1 MRKFFFV
8 LGVGMTL
15 IGTSASA
22 QCFKKIVA
30 GQDFFLAISQDGT
43 LWAWG
48 ENGSGQL
55 GDGTTTDRTTPV
67 QISTAT
73 TWAFIAAGDNHSA
86 AIKTDGTLWTWG
98 NDSYGQLGNGASGS
112 VTSPLQIGSDTNW
125 KEVAVGDRGSL
136 AVKTNGTLWSWGGNT
151 NYYLGN
157 GQSTSYVSQVPVQVG
172 SATDWNHIYG
182 NALHGLAIKNSGTLW
197 AWGYNNY
204 GQLGI
209 GSTTNSDVPVQV
221 GTASDWKEIA
231 TGDQLSL
238 ALKNDNTL
246 WAWGTS
252 NSSNLNIGTAASPVQ
267 IGTASNWKTV
277 SVKKYSTS
285 SYALLT
291 RADGT
296 LWAWGNDT
304 SQQLGNGA
312 GTTNY
317 SSPTQIGT
325 NTNWANATAG
335 YLQSSGIK
343 TDNTFWVWGATSLVG
358 NGTGETNSPTQYAC
372 TALNVIEQNA
382 SKDIKFYPNP
392 ATSKITVSG
401 VKVSK
406 VSVYDQS
413 GRKYDLQTVNNE
425 INVSKLTSGIY
436 ILVTETDKGTFSDKL
451 IKN

>member
-1 MRKFFFV
+1 MI
-8 LGVGMTL
+8 LL
-15 IGTSASA
+15 GTSATA

-67 QISTAT
+67 QISTAAN
-73 TWAFIAAGDNHSA
+73 WAFIAAGDNHSA

-98 NDSYGQLGNGASGS
+98 NDSYGQLGNGSSGS
-112 VTSPLQIGSDTNW
+112 VTSPLQIGTDTNW
-125 KEVAVGDRGSL
+125 KEVAAGDRGSF
-136 AVKTNGTLWSWGGNT
+136 AVKTTGTLWSWGT
-151 NYYLGN
+151 NYQYFLGN
-157 GQSTSYVSQVPVQVG
+157 GQSTSYVSQAPVQVG

-182 NALHGLAIKNSGTLW
+182 NAGHGLAIKNSGTLW
-197 AWGYNNY
+197 SWGYNNY

-209 GSTTNSDVPVQV
+209 GNTTDSDVPVKV
-221 GTASDWKEIA
+221 GTASDWKEIV
-231 TGDQLSL
+231 TGDQVSL

-267 IGTASNWKTV
+267 IGTASNWKTL
-277 SVKKYSTS
+277 SVKKYSTH

-296 LWAWGNDT
+296 LWAWGNDN

-325 NTNWANATAG
+325 DTNWANATAG
-335 YLQSSGIK
+335 YYQSSAVK
-343 TDNTFWVWGATSLVG
+343 TNGTFWVWGDTGLVG
-358 NGTGETNSPTQYAC
+358 NGTGQTNSPTQYAC
-372 TALNVIEQNA
+372 TALNVIEQN
-382 SKDIKFYPNP
+382 SGKGIRFHPNP
-392 ATSKITVSG
+392 ANSKVKISG
-401 VKVSK
+401 VKVSRA
-406 VSVYDQS
+406 SVYDQS
-413 GRKYDLQTVNNE
+413 GRKCDLKVTDNE
-425 INVSKLTSGIY
+425 INVSQLVSGNY
-436 ILVTETDKGTFSDKL
+436 ILVTETDNGTFSDKL